1 MERGIPVRSLC
12 RGISALQAINR
23 HGSLSLMEIAKM
35 IGLPYPTAYRIVQT
49 LVVEG
54 LIECETTRKYYRATA
69 LAQSLS
75 SGFVYEGKLLTVA
88 RPHIVALTQK
98 ITWPVSIATH
108 VGQWMMVRDT
118 TNSLTSLAFST
129 YHPGHTFPILECAS
143 GLVYMAFSAD
153 EERECIIKGITSL
166 DGRSPTMAIFESRK
180 LLERIREDGFATND
194 RTRHTLTPGKTSGI
208 SAPIFEDGKVAATLT
223 MSFFSSAMRMEE
235 AVRRFAP
242 DVKRV
247 AADITAALEAPATLN
262 LGASKSLDTP
272 VRLAKVVSEKQ
283 NRQRRN
289 SKSAAREVGK
299 GAARI

>member
-12 RGISALQAINR
+12 RGIAALQAINR

-35 IGLPYPTAYRIVQT
+35 IGLPYPTAYRIIQT

-54 LIECETTRKYYRATA
+54 LIECEPARKYYRASA

-75 SGFVYEGKLLTVA
+75 SGFVYEGKLLNVA

-98 ITWPVSIATH
+98 IMWPVSIATH

-143 GLVYMAFSAD
+143 GLVYMAFSSD
-153 EERECIIKGITSL
+153 EERECILKGITSL
-166 DGRSPTMAIFESRK
+166 EGRSAAMSMFESRK
-180 LLERIREDGFATND
+180 LIERIRQDGFATND
-194 RTRHTLTPGKTSGI
+194 RTRHTLTPGKTSGV
-208 SAPIFEDGKVAATLT
+208 SAPIFENGKVSATLT
-223 MSFFSSAMRMEE
+223 MSFFSSAMRMDE

-247 AADITAALEAPATLN
+247 AFEITSALDLVSGLQDLQN
-262 LGASKSLDTP
+262 LETSAEISPKESGKQIRAGRTSRSNVHKTGVGA
-272 VRLAKVVSEKQ
+272 
-283 NRQRRN
+283 NR
-289 SKSAAREVGK
+289 
-299 GAARI
+299 I